1 SNRRPPPYH
10 GGFGVRLCGV
20 GNALGRALSLQS
32 ACFLRL
38 QHPFLEGPSV
48 ALTDPEPVPRT
59 SPQRSAYLYSILATG
74 ERRRSRTAEFEPA
87 RVGRPC
93 REVGESRLTESSTG
107 RRRRH
112 LDSQASAACGQIRHR
127 PNSEQLPK
135 HVAPQVAGVVSSAG
149 KQACE
154 VPLDAVEFGAAA
166 AVADVAVG
174 SDQILRLAVDGQPG
188 ERLPVEIVEEV
199 GPGFAGQ
206 P

>member
-87 RVGRPC
+87 CVRRPC
-93 REVGESRLTESSTG
+93 REIGEPRLGESSTV
-107 RRRRH
+107 RRRPH
-112 LDSQASAACGQIRHR
+112 LDSRPSAACGKLRQRR
-127 PNSEQLPK
+127 PSETCTST
-135 HVAPQVAGVVSSAG
+135 V
-149 KQACE
+149 
-154 VPLDAVEFGAAA
+154 
-166 AVADVAVG
+166 
-174 SDQILRLAVDGQPG
+174 
-188 ERLPVEIVEEV
+188 
-199 GPGFAGQ
+199 
-206 P
+206 